1 MKCPVLNGFT
11 PEKLSGKMMTH
22 LRKIFR
28 RGEGQSLVEYVLII
42 ALIAIILIVSLNT
55 LGATIVAIPFAN
67 VIAVL

>member
-1 MKCPVLNGFT
+1 MKRPALNEFA
-11 PEKLSGKMMTH
+11 PGKMMTR

-28 RGEGQSLVEYVLII
+28 RNGGQSLVEYVLII
-42 ALIAIILIVSLNT
+42 SLIAIVLIASLNL